1 MMSWK
6 YASNSSQ
13 FTKMLYSIFPLTNHL
28 VLQNF
33 SKGVGTP
40 WWSGFIVK
48 NNCIYSSFLSELI
61 EKWAGISVNR
71 NPIVDGMHVNACS
84 MMRAKEWQTH
94 FNWTHPG
101 ETSFILDQTL
111 LFFPL
116 TLLAPSE
123 ENPTTSLMKRI
134 FFNFFKIWKPLTNV
148 LKEF

>member
-1 MMSWK
+1 MIDLSYFILWPGGAVSMMSWK

-33 SKGVGTP
+33 SKGVGKP

-48 NNCIYSSFLSELI
+48 NNCINSSLFSELI

-84 MMRAKEWQTH
+84 IMRAKEWQTH

-101 ETSFILDQTL
+101 ETSFILDQIL
-111 LFFPL
+111 LFFSTYIIGPIRGKSNNI
-116 TLLAPSE
+116 PNE
-123 ENPTTSLMKRI
+123 KVI
-134 FFNFFKIWKPLTNV
+134 F
-148 LKEF
+148 